1 MAVRMSSGERT
12 ALSMDGD
19 DSQRPNYSSAL
30 LHPVER
36 DGRAA
41 IAPPLAAARKH
52 FVGPMFDSNDVGER
66 HDDPALGNGGRQS
79 QVVRWIGK
87 GDIVRVRLESLD
99 EPQGVGA
106 MDQRRGAGAERV
118 GVG

>member
-41 IAPPLAAARKH
+41 IAPPVAAARKH
-52 FVGPMFDSNDVGER
+52 FVGPMLDANDVGER
-66 HDDPALGNGGRQS
+66 HGEPALSNGGRQS
-79 QVVRWIGK
+79 QVVRRIGEC
-87 GDIVRVRLESLD
+87 DIVRVRIESVD
-99 EPQGVGA
+99 EPQGVG
-106 MDQRRGAGAERV
+106 
-118 GVG
+118 